1 MRPEW
6 THFEDQTLMGNQCE
20 ELSVTPDYQ
29 ILVQSKG
36 QEECQARI
44 KFLQTAADALKVIN
58 SS

>member
-1 MRPEW
+1 
-6 THFEDQTLMGNQCE
+6 MGNQCE